1 MNKQFNI
8 NNLNDLEKITYNIL
22 SNCSRRKIAIDGTLG
37 VGKTTLVKNFCKNLG
52 VIDHVSS
59 PTFPIINEYST
70 RSNEKIY
77 HFDFYRLN
85 SFQEALEIGTDL
97 YLDTDSYC
105 FIEWPE
111 LILPLLNKD
120 VLFLS
125 IKIEKQN
132 RVLTI
137 IK

>member
-1 MNKQFNI
+1 MNKQLNI
-8 NNLNDLEKITYNIL
+8 NNLNDLEKITNNIL
-22 SNCSRRKIAIDGTLG
+22 SNCSLRKIAIDGTLG

-52 VIDHVSS
+52 VLDHVSS

-85 SFQEALEIGTDL
+85 SFQEAIEIGTDL

-137 IK
+137 I

>member
-8 NNLNDLEKITYNIL
+8 NNLNDLEKITCNIL
-22 SNCSRRKIAIDGTLG
+22 SNCSCRKIAIDGALG

-59 PTFPIINEYST
+59 PTFPIINEYSN

-85 SFQEALEIGTDL
+85 SFQEALDIGTDL

-137 IK
+137 I

>member
-8 NNLNDLEKITYNIL
+8 NNLNDLEKITYSIL

-137 IK
+137 I

>member
-37 VGKTTLVKNFCKNLG
+37 VGKTTLIKNFCKNLG

-85 SFQEALEIGTDL
+85 SFQEALDIGTDL

-137 IK
+137 I

>member
-8 NNLNDLEKITYNIL
+8 NNLNDLEKITNNIL

-52 VIDHVSS
+52 VIDHVTS

-70 RSNEKIY
+70 RSNGKIY

-85 SFQEALEIGTDL
+85 SFQEAIEIGTDL

-125 IKIEKQN
+125 VKIEKQN
-132 RVLTI
+132 RVLTLI
-137 IK
+137 

>member
-22 SNCSRRKIAIDGTLG
+22 SNYSIRKIAIDGTLG
-37 VGKTTLVKNFCKNLG
+37 VGKTTLVKSFCKNLG

-70 RSNEKIY
+70 KSKEKIY
-77 HFDFYRLN
+77 HFDLYRLN
-85 SFQEALEIGTDL
+85 SFQEALEIGADL
-97 YLDTDSYC
+97 YLDTDFYC

-125 IKIEKQN
+125 LKMEKKN

-137 IK
+137 T

>member
-85 SFQEALEIGTDL
+85 SFKEAIEIGTDL

-137 IK
+137 I

>member
-8 NNLNDLEKITYNIL
+8 SNLNDLEKITNNIL
-22 SNCSRRKIAIDGTLG
+22 SNCSYRKIAIDGTLG

-70 RSNEKIY
+70 RSIEKIY

-85 SFQEALEIGTDL
+85 SFQEAIEIGTDL

-105 FIEWPE
+105 FIEWPK

-120 VLFLS
+120 VLFLN

-137 IK
+137 I

>member
-8 NNLNDLEKITYNIL
+8 NNLNDLEKITYSIL
-22 SNCSRRKIAIDGTLG
+22 SNCSRRKIALDGTLG

-137 IK
+137 I

>member
-1 MNKQFNI
+1 MNKQYNI
-8 NNLNDLEKITYNIL
+8 NNLNDLEKITSDIL
-22 SNCSRRKIAIDGTLG
+22 SNYSRRKIAIDGALG

-70 RSNEKIY
+70 ISNKKIY

-85 SFQEALEIGTDL
+85 FFQEAIEIGTDL

-105 FIEWPE
+105 FIEWPK

-125 IKIEKQN
+125 LKIEKKN

-137 IK
+137 I

>member
-22 SNCSRRKIAIDGTLG
+22 SNCSLRKIAIDGTLG

-137 IK
+137 I

>member
-1 MNKQFNI
+1 M
-8 NNLNDLEKITYNIL
+8 
-22 SNCSRRKIAIDGTLG
+22 
-37 VGKTTLVKNFCKNLG
+37 GKTTLVKNFCKNLG

-137 IK
+137 I

>member
-8 NNLNDLEKITYNIL
+8 NNLNDLEKITNNIL
-22 SNCSRRKIAIDGTLG
+22 SNYSRRKIAIDGTLG

-52 VIDHVSS
+52 VLDHVSS

-85 SFQEALEIGTDL
+85 SFQEAIEIGTDL

-125 IKIEKQN
+125 IKVEKQN

-137 IK
+137 I

>member
-8 NNLNDLEKITYNIL
+8 NNLNDLEKITNNIL
-22 SNCSRRKIAIDGTLG
+22 SNFSRRKIAIDGTLG
-37 VGKTTLVKNFCKNLG
+37 VGKTTLIKNFCKNLG
-52 VIDHVSS
+52 VLDHVSS

-85 SFQEALEIGTDL
+85 SFQEAIEIGTDL

-137 IK
+137 I

>member
-8 NNLNDLEKITYNIL
+8 NNLNDLEKITYDIL

-137 IK
+137 I

>member
-8 NNLNDLEKITYNIL
+8 NNLNDLEKITNNIL
-22 SNCSRRKIAIDGTLG
+22 SNCSLRKIAIDGTLG

-85 SFQEALEIGTDL
+85 SFQEAIEIGTDL

-137 IK
+137 I

>member
-8 NNLNDLEKITYNIL
+8 NNLNDLEKITCSIL

-137 IK
+137 I

>member
-8 NNLNDLEKITYNIL
+8 NNLNDLEKITNNIL
-22 SNCSRRKIAIDGTLG
+22 SNYSRRKIAIDGTLG

-85 SFQEALEIGTDL
+85 SFQEAIEIGTDL

-137 IK
+137 I

>member
-8 NNLNDLEKITYNIL
+8 NNLNDLEKITYSIL

-85 SFQEALEIGTDL
+85 SFQEAIEIGTDL

-137 IK
+137 I

>member
-137 IK
+137 I

>member
-8 NNLNDLEKITYNIL
+8 NNLNDLEKITNNIL
-22 SNCSRRKIAIDGTLG
+22 SNYSLRKIAIDGTLG

-70 RSNEKIY
+70 RSIEKIY

-85 SFQEALEIGTDL
+85 SFQEAIEIGTDL

-105 FIEWPE
+105 FIEWPK

-120 VLFLS
+120 VLFLN

-137 IK
+137 I

>member
-1 MNKQFNI
+1 MNKQLNI
-8 NNLNDLEKITYNIL
+8 NNLNDLEKITNNIL
-22 SNCSRRKIAIDGTLG
+22 SNCSLRKIAIDGTLG

-70 RSNEKIY
+70 KSNEKIY

-85 SFQEALEIGTDL
+85 SFQEAIEIGTDL

-137 IK
+137 I

>member
-8 NNLNDLEKITYNIL
+8 NNLNDLEKITNNIL
-22 SNCSRRKIAIDGTLG
+22 SNCSHRKIAIDGTLG

-85 SFQEALEIGTDL
+85 SFKEAIEIGTDL

-137 IK
+137 I

>member
-8 NNLNDLEKITYNIL
+8 NNLNDLEKITNNIL
-22 SNCSRRKIAIDGTLG
+22 SNCSCRKIAIDGTLG

-85 SFQEALEIGTDL
+85 SFQEAIEIGTDL

-137 IK
+137 I

>member
-8 NNLNDLEKITYNIL
+8 NNLNDLEKITNNIL

-70 RSNEKIY
+70 KSNEKIY

-85 SFQEALEIGTDL
+85 SFQEAIEIGTDL

-125 IKIEKQN
+125 LKIEKKN

>member
-8 NNLNDLEKITYNIL
+8 KNLNDLEKITYDIL

-70 RSNEKIY
+70 KSNEKIY

-85 SFQEALEIGTDL
+85 SFQEAIEIGTDL

-137 IK
+137 I

>member
-8 NNLNDLEKITYNIL
+8 NNLNDLEKITNNIL

-70 RSNEKIY
+70 KSNEKIY

-85 SFQEALEIGTDL
+85 SFQEAIEIGTDL

-137 IK
+137 I

>member
-8 NNLNDLEKITYNIL
+8 NNLNDEKITYSIL

-137 IK
+137 I

>member
-1 MNKQFNI
+1 MNKQLNI
-8 NNLNDLEKITYNIL
+8 NNLNDLEKITNNIL
-22 SNCSRRKIAIDGTLG
+22 SNCSLRKIAIDGTLG

-85 SFQEALEIGTDL
+85 SFQEAIEIGTDL

-137 IK
+137 I

>member
-1 MNKQFNI
+1 MNKKFNI
-8 NNLNDLEKITYNIL
+8 NDLNTLEEITNNIL
-22 SNCSRRKIAIDGTLG
+22 SNYSGRKIAIDGTLG

-59 PTFPIINEYST
+59 PTFPIINEYLT
-70 RSNEKIY
+70 KSNEKIY
-77 HFDFYRLN
+77 HFDFYSLN
-85 SFQEALEIGTDL
+85 SFHEAIEIGTDL
-97 YLDTDSYC
+97 YLDTNFYC

-111 LILPLLNKD
+111 LILPLLNND

-125 IKIEKQN
+125 LKIEKQN

-137 IK
+137 I

>member
-22 SNCSRRKIAIDGTLG
+22 SNCSCRKIAIYGTLG

-85 SFQEALEIGTDL
+85 SFQEALDIGTDL

-137 IK
+137 I

>member
-8 NNLNDLEKITYNIL
+8 NNLNDLEKITNNIL
-22 SNCSRRKIAIDGTLG
+22 SNYSRRKIAIDGTLG

-52 VIDHVSS
+52 VLDHVSS

-85 SFQEALEIGTDL
+85 SFQEAIEIGTDL

-125 IKIEKQN
+125 IKIEKQD

-137 IK
+137 I

>member
-8 NNLNDLEKITYNIL
+8 NNLNDLEKITNKIL
-22 SNCSRRKIAIDGTLG
+22 SNYSCRKIAIDGTLG

-85 SFQEALEIGTDL
+85 SFREVIEIGTDL

-125 IKIEKQN
+125 LKIEKQN

-137 IK
+137 I

>member
-8 NNLNDLEKITYNIL
+8 NNLNDLEKITNNIL
-22 SNCSRRKIAIDGTLG
+22 SNYSRRKIAIDGTLG

-85 SFQEALEIGTDL
+85 SFQEALDIGTDL

-137 IK
+137 I